1 MPDSYLALFNNY
13 IPDFVGKEGFNV
25 TCFAVGIIVCIVYV
39 CVCKNLPGSPG
50 GFSSV
55 SFRRPAGGGSLRGL
69 FVAPQVPLV
78 VVADHGPDQ
87 VVAVDLHVRVGLP
100 VGHRGVRCRREVHQ
114 HDADVPAEI
123 VAVDLVGRIPVVLV
137 RAVVVV
143 AHGAEQAAP

>member
-1 MPDSYLALFNNY
+1 MC
-13 IPDFVGKEGFNV
+13 G
-25 TCFAVGIIVCIVYV
+25 
-39 CVCKNLPGSPG
+39 KNLPEAREVFLRCRSGVLPG
-50 GFSSV
+50 RV
-55 SFRRPAGGGSLRGL
+55 PVAGRLRGL

-100 VGHRGVRCRREVHQ
+100 VGHRGVRCRCEVHQ

-123 VAVDLVGRIPVVLV
+123 VPVDLVGRIPVVLV

-143 AHGAEQAAP
+143 AHGARTG